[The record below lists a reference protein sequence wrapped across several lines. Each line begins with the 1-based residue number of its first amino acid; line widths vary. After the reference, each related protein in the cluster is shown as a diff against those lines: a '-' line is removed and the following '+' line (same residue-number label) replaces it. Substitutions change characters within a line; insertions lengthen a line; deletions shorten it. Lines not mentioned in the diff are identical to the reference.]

1 MYPINLTII
10 FLILQCILSA
20 CENARKNP
28 VIQENKT
35 LLSMNQ
41 YDSYSSNDLLNIED
55 QGIGGNQSNNEVLG
69 NQVSHAPQNGTQVN
83 HEYLPEGFY
92 IEPSSHANIVRT
104 FTFFKPDEEGKLEGF
119 NLDGQVS
126 IGNERES
133 CGIADRMNPTGNEGI
148 DNQLGVL
155 WPIVQPLVGEAVEAL
170 LANAVQD
177 GRLLLIIELGKVED
191 LLHDDLI
198 TLSIFRGVNAPE
210 VNGQGLIVADQTFEI
225 DTDFSQSLVEDVLI
239 QQGHI
244 RAGPIEFSVP
254 IEIFDVDFPMN
265 VKRGQI
271 DLHISPDGSFQGIVG
286 GEIII
291 SEVMEHLL
299 ASNAGPEARL
309 IQPFLERSAD
319 LGHEDGVCSSISVAF
334 GFEGTTAFV
343 LHRVQEDL

>member
-1 MYPINLTII
+1 MRPIHLTMI
-10 FLILQCILSA
+10 FLILQYTLLA
-20 CENARKNP
+20 CESARKNP

-41 YDSYSSNDLLNIED
+41 YDSYFGDDRLTIKD
-55 QGIGGNQSNNEVLG
+55 QGIGGDQSDSEVLG
-69 NQVSHAPQNGTQVN
+69 NQASYTPQNGTQVN
-83 HEYLPEGFY
+83 HEYLPEDFY
-92 IEPSSHANIVRT
+92 IKPSSHANIVRT

-119 NLDGQVS
+119 NLDRQVS
-126 IGNERES
+126 IGNERDS
-133 CGIADRMNPTGNEGI
+133 CGIADRMNPSGHEGI

-177 GRLLLIIELGKVED
+177 GRLLLIIELGKVES
-191 LLHDDLI
+191 LLDDDLI
-198 TLSIFRGVNAPE
+198 TLSIFRGINTPE

-225 DTDFSQSLVEDVLI
+225 DSDFSQSLVENVVI
-239 QQGHI
+239 QQAHI

-286 GEIII
+286 GEVMI

-299 ASNAGPEARL
+299 ASNASSEARL

-319 LGHEDGVCSSISVAF
+319 LGYEDGVCSSISVAF
-334 GFEGTTAFV
+334 GFEGTSAFV